1 MASSVL
7 NPQGSSGNVPTT
19 LPNTATPIGQ
29 EHKPIAW
36 AVAGLASVIVGCII
50 AAIAGPIIA
59 LILTILIAVA
69 LIATVL
75 FLTETP
81 DSLKAI
87 IDKIKENWNNITSH
101 SEVWKTQMAVH
112 TVKLLTTTPTTSA

>member
-7 NPQGSSGNVPTT
+7 NPQGSSGSVATT
-19 LPNTATPIGQ
+19 LTNTGTPIGQ

-36 AVAGLASVIVGCII
+36 AVAGLAIVIVGCII
-50 AAIAGPIIA
+50 SAIAGPIIA

-101 SEVWKTQMAVH
+101 SNIWKTQMAVH
-112 TVKLLTTTPTTSA
+112 AVNLITTKPTSSV